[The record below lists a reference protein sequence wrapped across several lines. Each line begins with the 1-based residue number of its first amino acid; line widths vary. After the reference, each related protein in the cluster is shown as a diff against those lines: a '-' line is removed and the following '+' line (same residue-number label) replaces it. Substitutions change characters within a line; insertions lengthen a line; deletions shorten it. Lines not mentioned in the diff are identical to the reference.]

1 MKFSFLPSL
10 GALAGWSLSRHG
22 QTSFQAPHHATSLG
36 PGHIR
41 YPAYVFNN
49 QALFIGNSDPADF
62 AYSETPDAP
71 EAPFQTAIFSLDL
84 TVPWSTSAPAW
95 RKIDRPVDFAP
106 DNYSNPSGQMVMN
119 KDGSIIYFFQDMGV
133 RPYYVHKGA
142 WGPVANL
149 TSELMIKKSLMVDSD
164 LGHIYGIGKGDS
176 MFDCGMSDCGMS
188 DYDFEWTLRMYD
200 PVANVISVVSEIPPQ
215 ANPKGGR
222 GVYSSARKSFFFMSS
237 KGATTFHEYN
247 IADKTWAF
255 VRATGD
261 VPSPRMGV
269 ACYAPVN
276 NGKQI
281 LLVGGARSPNLEV
294 STNDEYEVKPTP
306 SEAWAYPRSTWPP
319 QHNFPTAGWQTYS
332 SRSAPRF
339 ILPGGNF
346 PTGQPRLPRPAPNY
360 PGYPGYGKYRDGYDA
375 PRPPRQSTTY
385 YANRPPPAA
394 TTYPRYGY
402 YRDGYDTPQPPRSA
416 TTYDAPRPPPAATT
430 YPGYD
435 YYRDGYDASDPPR
448 APPTTTTYPGYDYYQ
463 DGYPPTQPS
472 SSPPT
477 TTSGSMEDFNKV
489 LNDVFM
495 FDVETSV
502 WTKVTTT
509 PVRYHGSACAVSGD
523 SLILYGG
530 YNGYYLDGLVRHSEN
545 DNVPSIYDMK
555 KNIWVSTYIP
565 H

>member
-10 GALAGWSLSRHG
+10 GALAGWSLSRPR
-22 QTSFQAPHHATSLG
+22 QTSFQAPQHATSLG
-36 PGHIR
+36 PGHVR

-62 AYSETPDAP
+62 AYSETPDPPA
-71 EAPFQTAIFSLDL
+71 APFQTAIFSLDL
-84 TVPWSTSAPAW
+84 SVPWSTSAPTW
-95 RKIDRPVDFAP
+95 RKIDRPVDFVP
-106 DNYSNPSGQMVMN
+106 DDYSNQSGQMVMN

-164 LGHIYGIGKGDS
+164 LGHIYGIGKGDR
-176 MFDCGMSDCGMS
+176 MS

-200 PVANVISVVSEIPPQ
+200 PIANVISIVSEIPPQ

-222 GVYSSARKSFFFMSS
+222 GVYSSARKSFFFLSS

-247 IADKTWAF
+247 IADKTWTF
-255 VRATGD
+255 VRASGD

-281 LLVGGARSPNLEV
+281 VLVGGAQSPHLE
-294 STNDEYEVKPTP
+294 SPNDEYEVRPTP

-332 SRSAPRF
+332 TRPAPQF
-339 ILPGGNF
+339 ILPGGSF
-346 PTGQPRLPRPAPNY
+346 PTGQPRLPRPALNY
-360 PGYPGYGKYRDGYDA
+360 PGYGNFRVGYDT
-375 PRPPRQSTTY
+375 PRPHRPPTATTY
-385 YANRPPPAA
+385 YAPQPPPAA
-394 TTYPRYGY
+394 TTYPGYGY
-402 YRDGYDTPQPPRSA
+402 YRDGYDTP
-416 TTYDAPRPPPAATT
+416 RPPLPVTT
-430 YPGYD
+430 YPGYRN
-435 YYRDGYDASDPPR
+435 YRDSYDAPEAPR
-448 APPTTTTYPGYDYYQ
+448 APPTTTTYPGYDYYP
-463 DGYPPTQPS
+463 DEDEYLSIQPS
-472 SSPPT
+472 SPPKNT
-477 TTSGSMEDFNKV
+477 FYKSFSRDDFNKA

-502 WTKVTTT
+502 WTKVSTT
-509 PVRYHGSACAVSGD
+509 PVRYLGSACAVSGD

-530 YNGYYLDGLVRHSEN
+530 FNGYYLDGLVRLSEN